1 MVLQTDTNRVSAVG
15 IEEETMKEMMSWM
28 ALMVS
33 KSKWTWMNLKKTAMT
48 WATAEDCTV
57 MISSTGEL
65 AVVMVEDGR
74 IIGTE
79 VEVDVRG
86 DVATDEY
93 IQDVLGAADLCAG
106 L

>member
-1 MVLQTDTNRVSAVG
+1 MSLKMAVM
-15 IEEETMKEMMSWM
+15 I
-28 ALMVS
+28 
-33 KSKWTWMNLKKTAMT
+33 
-48 WATAEDCTV
+48 WATAEDFTV

-79 VEVDVRG
+79 AEVAIADVRG

-93 IQDVLGAADLCAG
+93 LHDVPGAAL
-106 L
+106 